1 MASPFGVEHYP
12 IDPTLPSAPARSKQ
26 GRFVDLALGSIF
38 FATIAIATCGWL
50 YVLFL
55 LIQTTAIWLWT

>member
-12 IDPTLPSAPARSKQ
+12 IDPTLPSAPAKRRQ
-26 GRFVDLALGSIF
+26 GRLADLALGSIF
-38 FATIAIATCGWL
+38 IATIALAMCGWL

-55 LIQTTAIWLWT
+55 LVQTAAVWLWA